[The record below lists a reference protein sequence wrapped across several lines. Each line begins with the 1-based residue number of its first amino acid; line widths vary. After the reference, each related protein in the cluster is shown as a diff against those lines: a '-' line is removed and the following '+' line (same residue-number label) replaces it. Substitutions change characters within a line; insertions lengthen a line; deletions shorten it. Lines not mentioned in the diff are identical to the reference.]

1 MNYLFIISLISV
13 ILNGSSGCIK
23 GESPVTKNEIATDT
37 IYTYTNPVG
46 GITGTCALTVFI
58 LTMGC

>member
-1 MNYLFIISLISV
+1 M